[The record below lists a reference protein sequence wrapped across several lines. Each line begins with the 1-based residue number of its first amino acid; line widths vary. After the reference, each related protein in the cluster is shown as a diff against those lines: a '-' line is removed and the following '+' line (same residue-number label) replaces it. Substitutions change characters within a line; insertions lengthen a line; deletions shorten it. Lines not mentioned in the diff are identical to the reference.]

1 MRHNILFL
9 GVTDPRNP
17 SRSKL
22 QKVDLSGSRILGIS
36 SAANSSWVLPAK
48 TQDESGSPEP
58 GPSEDDD
65 LRIFRK
71 ASRDACLPL
80 RMIRQ
85 LGLGHRQRALAV
97 GEGGHGKTL
106 YSKKETS

>member
-1 MRHNILFL
+1 M
-9 GVTDPRNP
+9 NP
-17 SRSKL
+17 SRRKL
-22 QKVDLSGSRILGIS
+22 QKVDLSGSRILAIS
-36 SAANSSWVLPAK
+36 SAAISSGVLPAE

-106 YSKKETS
+106 YSNEETS

>member
-1 MRHNILFL
+1 M
-9 GVTDPRNP
+9 NP
-17 SRSKL
+17 SRRKL
-22 QKVDLSGSRILGIS
+22 QKVDLSGSRILGMS